1 MMAAEEEEVPEVPE
15 SEDIIVVSSTYGSQ
29 GDVGPLLALARTLH
43 RRQQQQQRVTTN
55 AATTE
60 ITETTLPV
68 AVVFVGNGG
77 AAQV

>member
-15 SEDIIVVSSTYGSQ
+15 PEDIIVVSS
-29 GDVGPLLALARTLH
+29 VGPLLALARTLH

-60 ITETTLPV
+60 ITETTQPV